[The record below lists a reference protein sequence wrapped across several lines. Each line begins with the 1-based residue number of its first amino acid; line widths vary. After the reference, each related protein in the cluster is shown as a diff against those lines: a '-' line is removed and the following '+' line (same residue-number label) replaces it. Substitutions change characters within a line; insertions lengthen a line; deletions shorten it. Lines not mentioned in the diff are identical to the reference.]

1 MISLFQI
8 LPLENNKDLFNHKL
22 IIKCAVPGTL
32 AITPR
37 RALDKE
43 VDPIAASYIRLKFR
57 DTSTKFVQIK
67 QYCSIKGYDRS
78 DKYY

>member
-43 VDPIAASYIRLKFR
+43 VDPSIRSFIHSVKISR
-57 DTSTKFVQIK
+57 HIDEI
-67 QYCSIKGYDRS
+67 RAN
-78 DKYY
+78 

>member
-8 LPLENNKDLFNHKL
+8 LPLANNKDLFNHKL

-37 RALDKE
+37 RTLDKE
-43 VDPIAASYIRLKFR
+43 VHPSIRSFTHSVKISR
-57 DTSTKFVQIK
+57 YSSTKFVQIK
-67 QYCSIKGYDRS
+67 QYCSIKRY
-78 DKYY
+78 